1 MDEKDKIPAETEV
14 ISGEIAPEEKKVNI
28 GKEIWEWIYTILIA
42 VVVTFT
48 VKYFFFD
55 VVRVDG
61 PSMIP
66 TLVNDQRLIISKLGY
81 TPEVGDIIIL
91 DSRYE
96 KRKQY
101 MEREKGGETFV
112 SKYLPVFMSDPAL
125 RPRYYVKRV
134 IAMPGQTIG
143 FTKDG
148 KVLIDGEVFDESGY
162 YDGATH
168 PTDMS
173 VSYPVTVEE
182 NKIFV
187 MGDNRP
193 VSKDSRSSELG
204 TVDYKAVAGKAQFR
218 IWPLNQMGT
227 LYDD

>member
-1 MDEKDKIPAETEV
+1 MDEKNKIPAETEV
-14 ISGEIAPEEKKVNI
+14 ISGEIEQDDKKMNI
-28 GKEIWEWIYTILIA
+28 GREIWEWIYTILIA
-42 VVVTFT
+42 VAVTFSI
-48 VKYFFFD
+48 KYFFFD

-61 PSMIP
+61 PSMVP
-66 TLVNDQRLIISKLGY
+66 TLLDDQRLVISKLGY

-96 KRKQY
+96 TRKEY
-101 MEREKGGETFV
+101 MEKEKGGENFI
-112 SKYLPVFMSDPAL
+112 SKYLPMLMSDPNL

-134 IAMPGQTIG
+134 IALPGQTIG
-143 FTKDG
+143 FSKDG
-148 KVLIDGEVFDESGY
+148 KVIIDNEVFDESEY
-162 YDGATH
+162 YEGATH
-168 PTDMS
+168 PTDTS

-204 TVDYKAVAGKAQFR
+204 TVDYKAIAGKAQFR
-218 IWPLNQMGT
+218 IWPFNKIGS
-227 LYDD
+227 LYD